1 MFLYAL
7 LAYTSLFFSC
17 QTEPVPSQ
25 DPFETVVDRL
35 IQKAEEEQSAINSII
50 KKSGNDY
57 TIRQIEKIDNST
69 LGLYLGMETN
79 FSNKEKQF
87 SDVVV
92 TCSDSGEFTVCS
104 GSGMSQKV
112 CVGKAIKK
120 CFDNGECAEVCEQEI
135 LIIPPGI
142 K

>member
-1 MFLYAL
+1 MFLYAFLVSASL
-7 LAYTSLFFSC
+7 LFSC

-25 DPFETVVDRL
+25 NSFEAVVDRL
-35 IQKAEEEQSAINSII
+35 IHEAEEERSAINAII

-57 TIRQIEKIDNST
+57 TIRQIERIDNFT

-135 LIIPPGI
+135 LIVPPGI